1 MHELIGTRNSVI
13 YDSET
18 CLRSKWVLPEK
29 ISRLKKQTDAC
40 QKWLSAQ
47 LAYLSIVVIYFE

>member
-1 MHELIGTRNSVI
+1 MHELSGTINSVI

-29 ISRLKKQTDAC
+29 LSRLKKQTDAC

-47 LAYLSIVVIYFE
+47 LA

>member
-1 MHELIGTRNSVI
+1 MSLVGPEIVSFMTLRPV
-13 YDSET
+13 SE
-18 CLRSKWVLPEK
+18 VNGFLPEK
-29 ISRLKKQTDAC
+29 LSRLKKQTDAC